1 MLIKKP
7 IYQLLAISEN
17 IVVTCDSSSMISEAA
32 LTGKPIYVASILPK
46 KNDKR
51 FQRFRNLF
59 RELNIIRNLGEE
71 IENWNYQKLDETNR
85 VANIIKQKII
95 LMSFL
100 NSIQN
105 QSKKHEF
112 PFDHWEYNNALSDG
126 AIEEI
131 IKADIPDVSKHN
143 LNYDGTRA
151 IDGGAAEFREG
162 IASGGE
168 AIKFR
173 CFVTKENEKQ
183 FPNLVKFI
191 NELQSKEVHETISK
205 MINRDLSNSYVRV
218 EVICDREGFWLKP
231 HCDIK
236 EKLMSG
242 LIFVNNANESE
253 ELGTDFYNDKLE
265 KVKTVP
271 YKNNYGYM
279 FTSGPNTGM
288 AWKRKK

>member
-1 MLIKKP
+1 
-7 IYQLLAISEN
+7 
-17 IVVTCDSSSMISEAA
+17 
-32 LTGKPIYVASILPK
+32 
-46 KNDKR
+46 
-51 FQRFRNLF
+51 
-59 RELNIIRNLGEE
+59 
-71 IENWNYQKLDETNR
+71 
-85 VANIIKQKII
+85 
-95 LMSFL
+95 MSFL
-100 NSIQN
+100 NSIQT
-105 QSKKHEF
+105 QSKKHKF
-112 PFDHWEYNNALSDG
+112 PFDHWEYSEVLTDG

-131 IKADIPDVSKHN
+131 VKADIPDVSKHN
-143 LNYDGTRA
+143 LSYDGTRA

-191 NELQSKEVHETISK
+191 NELRSKEVYQTISK
-205 MINRDLSNSYVRV
+205 MINKDLSNSYVRV

-242 LIFVNNANESE
+242 LIFVNNMNESE
-253 ELGTDFYNDKLE
+253 DLGTDFYNEKLE

-279 FTSGPNTGM
+279 FTSGPNTWHGM
-288 AWKRKK
+288 EKKKIVKERRCIQVNYVTFETDWKVNS